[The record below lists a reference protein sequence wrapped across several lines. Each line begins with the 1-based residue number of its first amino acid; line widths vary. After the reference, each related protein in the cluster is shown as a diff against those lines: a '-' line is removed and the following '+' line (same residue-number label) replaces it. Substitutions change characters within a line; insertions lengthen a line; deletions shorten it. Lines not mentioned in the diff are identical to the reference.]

1 MPDDLS
7 FLIKEIN
14 KDLKG
19 AAKVSNLCD
28 VATPYGTRL
37 STGILSLD
45 LKLKGGFPAGT
56 MVQLFGPEGS
66 GKDYLSNLTM
76 AQVQKKHGDKAN
88 LFWLSFGYKPD
99 KDFMRM
105 AGVQIPYTD
114 EELAEKGYDPKKVTD
129 AELADIGGLR
139 VGNILYLDADFAA
152 ASEHPAETLLSA
164 AIRCV
169 KSNKF
174 QLGVINELGSGETR
188 DNVVKELHEEAKI
201 ATWASLMSD
210 FCRKYYTA
218 LRQPDENGSPNQTCI
233 MMINPVRA
241 NMDARSARF
250 NKFTQGGGY
259 ALKHAKVIDIHIRS
273 GASLKQS
280 GKLVGKEIKW
290 KVSKGKHGISEGAE
304 GEYQFYFGQGV
315 DLVRDLAYTA
325 KLVGVVKNSGPVY
338 YILDYE
344 DKIKG
349 GLDGVISLLRD
360 EDTIRNEVRD
370 AVLRES
376 SIG

>member
-7 FLIKEIN
+7 SLIKEIN

-19 AAKVSNLCD
+19 AAKVNNLCD
-28 VATPYGTRL
+28 VETPYETRL
-37 STGILSLD
+37 PTGILSLD

-56 MVQLFGPEGS
+56 MVQLFGPEGV

-76 AQVQKKHGDKAN
+76 AQVQKKYGDKAN

-99 KDFMRM
+99 KGFMRM

-114 EELAEKGYDPKKVTD
+114 DELVDKGYDPKTITED
-129 AELADIGGLR
+129 ELRSIGGLR
-139 VGNILYLDADFAA
+139 VGNILYLDIDFAA
-152 ASEHPAETLLSA
+152 ASDHPAETLLSA

-174 QLGVINELGSGETR
+174 QLGIINELGSGETK
-188 DNVVKELHEEAKI
+188 DNVVKDLHEDSKI

-218 LRQPDENGSPNQTCI
+218 LRQPDESGNPNQTCI
-233 MMINPVRA
+233 IMINPVRA

-273 GASLKQS
+273 GASLKE
-280 GKLVGKEIKW
+280 GTKRVGKEIKW

-304 GEYQFYFGQGV
+304 GEYEFYFDKGV
-315 DLVRDLAYTA
+315 DLVKDLAYTA
-325 KLVGVVKNSGPVY
+325 KLTGVVKNSGPVY

-349 GLDGVISLLRD
+349 GIDGVVNLLRT
-360 EDTIRNEVRD
+360 ESTVREEVRD

-376 SIG
+376 SFG